1 MAAAHDDFFN
11 GKSSEFDLVQQDD
24 DFLLDSVEQPEA
36 LPVQAVQQAEQRQRE
51 KLNNGIDFSAA
62 DSPGDR
68 EKRDERQLGRSDP
81 FDPFSTEETSFPSD
95 VFGAAP
101 PRAASAREASELG
114 QPQGATQDAAVSLTP
129 EEQAKQAQQM
139 QQQQQLLQQRQDLQ
153 QQLQGDIEIRQRE
166 EQAQRQQQQQIA
178 DEEIRTF
185 YEQRERHLER
195 RKAQLKYTSA
205 AAGSR
210 CLCSL
215 KGDGLSFSALG

>member
-114 QPQGATQDAAVSLTP
+114 QPQVSASGSSNATSADALVDTVVIVRRWRESMTQKNANPKPSTLACGCILRA
-129 EEQAKQAQQM
+129 QA
-139 QQQQQLLQQRQDLQ
+139 
-153 QQLQGDIEIRQRE
+153 
-166 EQAQRQQQQQIA
+166 
-178 DEEIRTF
+178 
-185 YEQRERHLER
+185 
-195 RKAQLKYTSA
+195 SA
-205 AAGSR
+205 AAAKEQQECGSGWAR
-210 CLCSL
+210 VYWLVNHRSNSGATAT
-215 KGDGLSFSALG
+215 KEKDRPELSRMRRMLAELAAEASHS